1 LTMAMA
7 GERVGAIRGILQGR
21 RPMVGGDSEER
32 ARIEVECKHFI
43 LLFWATRL
51 FGVVA
56 FFALVLESRLC
67 MN

>member
-1 LTMAMA
+1 MAMA

-43 LLFWATRL
+43 LLFSGRR
-51 FGVVA
+51 A
-56 FFALVLESRLC
+56 FLAL
-67 MN
+67 